1 MKKVFFTLIT
11 LFALLTGR
19 AVGQVRQLD
28 YFLDEGLRNSPLL
41 RDYSNQ
47 LISSGID
54 SALARANYKPQVSL
68 TSNNFY
74 VPTINGFGYDPIV
87 TNGGNYSAMLNI
99 NQNLASKRYLQTQ
112 FYGIRLTKDSI
123 RNESKISE
131 QDLKR
136 AITSQYIVT
145 YGDGQ
150 NLEFYNQVH
159 ELLATEDSVLKKLTQ
174 SNVYRQA
181 DYLTFLVT
189 LQQQEL
195 QIKQIQIQYRTDLST
210 LNYLCGIFDTASCT
224 LAYPSIQL
232 SVNSDAANSIFYRKY
247 VLDSLSLL
255 NNLSL
260 LKYNYRPRV
269 TVYANGGYLSS
280 FMYQAEKNIGAGIG
294 LNLNLPIYDGNQRKL
309 QIRKITLKK
318 ESVNNYRDFFKTQHS
333 QQIALLKQQLV
344 STEALIN
351 DIDAQIKY
359 AETLIKVNREFMAIG
374 DAKISDVV
382 IAVNNYLTAKNLL
395 TQNNINR
402 LQIINQINYW
412 NR

>member
-1 MKKVFFTLIT
+1 MKGVLFTSIA
-11 LFALLTGR
+11 LFGLFIGR
-19 AVGQVRQLD
+19 TVAQVRQLD
-28 YFLDEGLRNSPLL
+28 YFLDQGLKNSPLL
-41 RDYSNQ
+41 RDFSNQ
-47 LISSGID
+47 LISNGID
-54 SALARANYKPQVSL
+54 SALVRANYKPQVSF

-74 VPTINGFGYDPIV
+74 APTINGFGYDPIV
-87 TNGGNYSAMLNI
+87 TNGGGYSAMLNV
-99 NQNLASKRYLQTQ
+99 NQNLASNKYLQTQ
-112 FYGIRLTKDSI
+112 FYGIRLTKDSLS
-123 RNESKISE
+123 NEKRISE
-131 QDLKR
+131 RDLKR
-136 AITSQYIVT
+136 TITSQYIVT
-145 YGDGQ
+145 YGDEQ
-150 NLEFYNQVH
+150 NLLFYNQVH
-159 ELLATEDSVLKKLTQ
+159 ELLTSEDSVLKKLTQ

-195 QIKQIQIQYRTDLST
+195 QIKQLQIQYRTDLST
-210 LNYLCGIFDTASCT
+210 LNYLCGIFDTTVSA
-224 LAYPSIQL
+224 LEYPGIQL
-232 SVNSDAANSIFYRKY
+232 AVNGDAINSIFYRKY
-247 VLDSLSLL
+247 ILDSLSLE

-269 TVYANGGYLSS
+269 TVYANGGYNSS
-280 FMYQAEKNIGAGIG
+280 LMYQAEKNIGAGIG

-318 ESVNNYRDFFKTQHS
+318 ESVINYRDFFNAQYN
-333 QQIALLKQQLV
+333 QQITMLRQQLV
-344 STEALIN
+344 STEALIK

-359 AETLIKVNREFMAIG
+359 AETLIKVNRRFMTTG

-382 IAVNNYLTAKNLL
+382 IAINNYLTAKNLL

>member
-1 MKKVFFTLIT
+1 MKGVLFTSIALWT
-11 LFALLTGR
+11 LFIGR
-19 AVGQVRQLD
+19 TVAQVRQLD
-28 YFLDEGLRNSPLL
+28 YFLNQGLKNSPLL
-41 RDYSNQ
+41 RDFSNQ
-47 LISSGID
+47 LISNGID
-54 SALARANYKPQVSL
+54 SALVRANYKPQVSF

-74 VPTINGFGYDPIV
+74 APVINGFGYDPTV
-87 TNGGNYSAMLNI
+87 TNGGGYSAMLNV
-99 NQNLASKRYLQTQ
+99 NQNLASKKYLQTQ
-112 FYGIRLTKDSI
+112 FYGIRLTKDSLS
-123 RNESKISE
+123 NEKKISE
-131 QDLKR
+131 GDLKR
-136 AITSQYIVT
+136 TITSQYIVT
-145 YGDGQ
+145 YGDEQ
-150 NLEFYNQVH
+150 NLLFYNQVH
-159 ELLATEDSVLKKLTQ
+159 ELLTSEDSVLRKLTQ

-195 QIKQIQIQYRTDLST
+195 QIKQLQIQYRTDLST
-210 LNYLCGIFDTASCT
+210 LNYLCGIFDTTVSA
-224 LAYPSIQL
+224 LEYPAIQL
-232 SVNSDAANSIFYRKY
+232 AVNGDAINSIFYRKY
-247 VLDSLSLL
+247 ILDSLSLV

-269 TVYANGGYLSS
+269 TIYANGGYNSS
-280 FMYQAEKNIGAGIG
+280 LMYQAEKNIGAGVG

-318 ESVNNYRDFFKTQHS
+318 ESVINYRDFFNAQYN
-333 QQIALLKQQLV
+333 QQITMLRQQLV
-344 STEALIN
+344 STEALIK

-359 AETLIKVNREFMAIG
+359 AETLIQVNRRFMTTG

-382 IAVNNYLTAKNLL
+382 IAINNYLTAKNLL